1 MLLRL
6 LAVLVVVAMLPA
18 CGRSTTPCAPDAGLT
33 TDCCKGTFEPCTS
46 GFDGCSG
53 VCSQGSCRNKV

>member
-6 LAVLVVVAMLPA
+6 LAVLVVVAIMPA

-33 TDCCKGTFEPCTS
+33 TDCCKDTWQPCAS
-46 GFDGCSG
+46 DFDCCSG
-53 VCSQGSCRNKV
+53 VGAQGSCRNKV